1 MIVRCPSC
9 KTVCK
14 IDDSRVTLKG
24 VRIRCPK
31 CQYIFSVKKDD
42 QAEDP
47 TAKIQDL
54 HKDMPAIMKDETSP
68 AFYQERK
75 QKRILIAEDTAFFRK
90 MLEDM
95 LLKEGYEVLLAED
108 GEEALQRL
116 KHELPALDLLILDL
130 QLPKITGFELLKQI
144 RAAKLSQNLPVL
156 VMTGVFKKAEEVML
170 VRKLGA
176 SGYISKSNPPDHF
189 LFRINQILFPE

>member
-14 IDDSRVTLKG
+14 IDDSRITLKG
-24 VRIRCPK
+24 VKIRCPK
-31 CQYIFSVKKDD
+31 CQYIFSVKKQEETE
-42 QAEDP
+42 QAQEIRVDNQ
-47 TAKIQDL
+47 ANI
-54 HKDMPAIMKDETSP
+54 PAMMKDETSP

-90 MLEDM
+90 MLAD
-95 LLKEGYEVLLAED
+95 LLTKEGYEVLMAED
-108 GEEALQRL
+108 GEAALQML

-130 QLPKITGFELLKQI
+130 QLPKMDGFELLKQV